1 MRLNRRSLPLSF
13 ALVCF
18 IGHLTVL
25 AGPVAPTPAGADE
38 LATQTSPSTNANTK
52 AQIGRKDAP
61 VDGKDGRP
69 HEGPWVETEA
79 ERSRKKSKDAP
90 EDISK
95 PVTNKDG
102 DPKYPKSNDG
112 VMDDRNR
119 SGPKEGTRGTEGG
132 ISEKS
137 REKQDNVEVEKK
149 PEAPKEAPSLPHS
162 EEEKIKPVED
172 EKPKIPKEASDSKVS
187 IPKEGGDEDEG
198 EVGGLKV

>member
-13 ALVCF
+13 ALVYL
-18 IGHLTVL
+18 ITQITVL
-25 AGPVAPTPAGADE
+25 AGPIAPTPADADE

-52 AQIGRKDAP
+52 TQIGRKDAP

-79 ERSRKKSKDAP
+79 ERLRKKG
-90 EDISK
+90 
-95 PVTNKDG
+95 KDG
-102 DPKYPKSNDG
+102 PKKIPKPGTDGDDPRYPKSNDG

-137 REKQDNVEVEKK
+137 REKPENVEVEKK

-162 EEEKIKPVED
+162 EEEKIKAVD
-172 EKPKIPKEASDSKVS
+172 DVKSKVLKEASESKDP
-187 IPKEGGDEDEG
+187 IPDGGDEDEG
-198 EVGGLKV
+198 EIGGLKV